1 MDADVIGGHAGPGR
15 GHQPKGPGADPL
27 AFVPG
32 YKPVD
37 PPGPP
42 RRNPDPIGFGAARSS
57 VAKME
62 AQLTEFSDQIF
73 ASRED
78 PEQEFVHMHVL
89 DELKKMVG
97 HCKVQKIPPPVGAKD
112 AISDLEKT
120 VASPAQLPHLSHA
133 VLCKINLAVL
143 GNFCY
148 AVLWTLLHSCPPV

>member
-1 MDADVIGGHAGPGR
+1 MVGGHALPGR
-15 GHQPKGPGADPL
+15 GHQPPKGAAVDPL

-32 YKPVD
+32 YNKPAAEQEL
-37 PPGPP
+37 PGPP

-57 VAKME
+57 VAQLE

-89 DELKKMVG
+89 DELKKMLG
-97 HCKVQKIPPPVGAKD
+97 HCKVQKIPPPVGAKE

-120 VASPAQLPHLSHA
+120 VVGSAQLP
-133 VLCKINLAVL
+133 N
-143 GNFCY
+143 
-148 AVLWTLLHSCPPV
+148 

>member
-1 MDADVIGGHAGPGR
+1 MRLNPAGLVGGHAVPGR
-15 GHQPKGPGADPL
+15 GHQPPKGAAVDPL

-32 YKPVD
+32 YKAPEAEQ

-57 VAKME
+57 VA
-62 AQLTEFSDQIF
+62 QLEGQLMEFSDQIF

-89 DELKKMVG
+89 DELKKMLG
-97 HCKVQKIPPPVGAKD
+97 HCKVQKIPPPVGAKE

-120 VASPAQLPHLSHA
+120 VVGPPELPNFSCFVDTVGTTSKHVIHA
-133 VLCKINLAVL
+133 
-143 GNFCY
+143 
-148 AVLWTLLHSCPPV
+148 